1 MKKIFCICIATV
13 LLVPWCRATDEL
25 YDALEVS
32 KVISAS
38 PAADDVKYIENP
50 SFSAGVSDVVS
61 KMFDGIKSFLSQGVR
76 CVAVICAV
84 SFLTSSVEAFS
95 PLGDSGAVRTSLS
108 LVGAIA
114 VTATASGSFSSVMGM
129 GKEFISGIEDFSKVL
144 LPTVAAA
151 EATCGSAGAATVK
164 AAITLLF
171 SDILITVINRALVPL
186 VYINIFAAT
195 ANAAAK
201 NNVLQK
207 ISEFSSKTI
216 SVTLKVILG
225 AFVSY
230 VGISGIVAGS
240 VDKAGLKVAQFAIGA
255 AVPIVG
261 GAVSEAT
268 ETVVAGAAMI
278 KNSVGVFGMLSILS
292 AFAMPFALM
301 LVNYLSFK
309 AASLISSPVI
319 SGGVAELSAKLAES
333 FGLIIAMCATVA
345 TVIIIAIIAAMRSV
359 GVL

>member
-1 MKKIFCICIATV
+1 MKKVFCVFAMIVMLAPSCFAES
-13 LLVPWCRATDEL
+13 RL

-32 KVISAS
+32 EVISNA
-38 PAADDVKYIENP
+38 PAESDVEYSEKP
-50 SFSAGVSDVVS
+50 SFTDGVSDVFS
-61 KMFDGIKSFLSQGVR
+61 KTLESIKVFLSQGLK
-76 CVAVICAV
+76 CVCVIAAV
-84 SFLTSSVEAFS
+84 SFMVSAVESVTPIAENGTVKTA
-95 PLGDSGAVRTSLS
+95 LS
-108 LVGAIA
+108 LAGAIA
-114 VTATASGSFSSVMGM
+114 VTAVASGSVTSVMGM
-129 GKEFISGIEDFSKVL
+129 GREFISGIEVFSKAL

-151 EATCGSAGAATVK
+151 EAACGVAGAATVK
-164 AAITLLF
+164 AGITLLF
-171 SDILITVINRALVPL
+171 SDVLITLINRVLLPL

-207 ISEFSSKTI
+207 ISEFSAKTV
-216 SVTLKVILG
+216 SMTLKVILG

-240 VDKAGLKVAQFAIGA
+240 VDKAGLKVAQFAMGA
-255 AVPIVG
+255 AIPVVG
-261 GAVSEAT
+261 GAVSEAA

-278 KNSVGVFGMLSILS
+278 KNSIGVFGMLSILS
-292 AFAMPFALM
+292 AFATPFAAM

-319 SGGVAELSAKLAES
+319 NGQIASLSSKLAES
-333 FGLIIAMCATVA
+333 FGLVIAMCATVA